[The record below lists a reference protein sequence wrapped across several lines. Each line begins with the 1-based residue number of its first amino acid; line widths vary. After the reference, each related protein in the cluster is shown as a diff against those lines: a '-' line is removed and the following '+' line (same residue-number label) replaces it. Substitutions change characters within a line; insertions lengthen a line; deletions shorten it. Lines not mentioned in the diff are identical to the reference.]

1 METSHSIYMTWKRF
15 MQAAINPLWLTCDV
29 GVGNEDFVVRR
40 GSLSPNTELSA
51 KKPPDFFCS
60 SPLSRCAK
68 RIASTSSFAA
78 FILKPPLCS
87 LTLGTR
93 VDPMSILRSMLALMT
108 TWSKTKLLRHRQP
121 LSLILYHWRIKR
133 KRSKSEMITTKRS
146 ITASC
151 EQGVHL

>member
-1 METSHSIYMTWKRF
+1 MTWKRF

-87 LTLGTR
+87 LTLGTQCR
-93 VDPMSILRSMLALMT
+93 SDVNPEVNVGADDDVVQDKIVAPSPAIVLDPISLAD
-108 TWSKTKLLRHRQP
+108 
-121 LSLILYHWRIKR
+121 
-133 KRSKSEMITTKRS
+133 
-146 ITASC
+146 
-151 EQGVHL
+151 